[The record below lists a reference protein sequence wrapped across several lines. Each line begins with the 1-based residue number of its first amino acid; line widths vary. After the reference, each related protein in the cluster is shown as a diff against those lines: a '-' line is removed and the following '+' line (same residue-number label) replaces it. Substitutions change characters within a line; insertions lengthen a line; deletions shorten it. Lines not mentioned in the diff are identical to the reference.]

1 MKGEAIMH
9 TYRDFLT
16 TTLTAAAK
24 IAVANFGNLSHSVK
38 AGDRNQVLTETDLEI
53 GHFLTDAIR
62 TVYPDHNIIDEELGC
77 VDNGSRYTWV
87 VDPIDG
93 TSNFAVGL
101 PQYGIMLGLLDHD
114 TPVAGGI
121 ALPAFGELYVA
132 TKGAGAWCN
141 GQKIHV
147 SRETDLANSLV
158 AYGIDGHPEDP
169 ARTKREAELLCTIIL
184 SIRNLRSSKSVV
196 DQAMVAKGAYG
207 ACANQTS
214 KIWDNV
220 AQQIIIEEAG
230 GVYTDIAGNP
240 MDYHDALNRS
250 HENFTW
256 LAGAPELHRQ
266 LVGVVEPLL
275 LSL

>member
-1 MKGEAIMH
+1 MKGEAIMY

-24 IAVANFGNLSHSVK
+24 IAAANFGNLSHSVK
-38 AGDRNQVLTETDLEI
+38 VGDRNQVLTETDLEI

-62 TVYPDHNIIDEELGC
+62 TAYPDHNIIDEELGC
-77 VDNGSRYTWV
+77 IDNGSRYTWV

-121 ALPAFGELYVA
+121 ALPAFDELYVA

-141 GQKIHV
+141 DQKIHV

-169 ARTKREAELLCTIIL
+169 ARTKREAELLGAIIL
-184 SIRNLRSSKSVV
+184 SIRNLRSSNSVV

-207 ACANQTS
+207 A
-214 KIWDNV
+214 WDNV
-220 AQQIIIEEAG
+220 AQQIIVEEAG

-240 MDYHDALNRS
+240 MDYRDALNRS

-266 LVGVVEPLL
+266 LVGVVKPLL

>member
-1 MKGEAIMH
+1 MPNH
-9 TYRDFLT
+9 QDFLN

-62 TVYPDHNIIDEELGC
+62 TAYPDHNIIDEELGC

-121 ALPAFGELYVA
+121 ALPTFGELYIA

-147 SRETDLANSLV
+147 SRESDLANSLV

-169 ARTKREAELLCTIIL
+169 ARTKCEAELYLAPSSSRSVIFAPPTVFSTKQWLRGVPMALAPTKRARSGTTSRSRSLLRKQAASIPIL
-184 SIRNLRSSKSVV
+184 
-196 DQAMVAKGAYG
+196 
-207 ACANQTS
+207 
-214 KIWDNV
+214 
-220 AQQIIIEEAG
+220 
-230 GVYTDIAGNP
+230 
-240 MDYHDALNRS
+240 
-250 HENFTW
+250 
-256 LAGAPELHRQ
+256 
-266 LVGVVEPLL
+266 LVTPWITTTP
-275 LSL
+275 

>member
-1 MKGEAIMH
+1 MH

-16 TTLTAAAK
+16 TTLTAAAE
-24 IAVANFGNLSHSVK
+24 IAAANFGNLSHSVK

-77 VDNGSRYTWV
+77 VDNRSRYTWV

-147 SRETDLANSLV
+147 SRESDLANSLV

-169 ARTKREAELLCTIIL
+169 ARTKREAELLGTIIL
-184 SIRNLRSSKSVV
+184 SIRNLRSSNSVV

-240 MDYHDALNRS
+240 MDYYDALNRS

-266 LVGVVEPLL
+266 LVRVVKPLL
-275 LSL
+275 TAA

>member
-16 TTLTAAAK
+16 TTLTAAAE
-24 IAVANFGNLSHSVK
+24 IAAANFGNLSHSVK

-77 VDNGSRYTWV
+77 VDNRSRYTWV

-141 GQKIHV
+141 GD
-147 SRETDLANSLV
+147 R
-158 AYGIDGHPEDP
+158 
-169 ARTKREAELLCTIIL
+169 
-184 SIRNLRSSKSVV
+184 KSVV
-196 DQAMVAKGAYG
+196 
-207 ACANQTS
+207 
-214 KIWDNV
+214 
-220 AQQIIIEEAG
+220 
-230 GVYTDIAGNP
+230 
-240 MDYHDALNRS
+240 
-250 HENFTW
+250 
-256 LAGAPELHRQ
+256 
-266 LVGVVEPLL
+266 
-275 LSL
+275 